1 MSRANK
7 ERFKEY
13 LNNLSWRNVT
23 SNNNVDESFDFFLND
38 FKIFY
43 DLCFPLTKSKFNQ
56 NIHANQPF
64 MTKGLLIF
72 RSQKSVL
79 HKIYLNNPSTVNKT
93 KYVTY
98 RNLYASIVRTSKKLY
113 YESSFQKCKKN
124 SKKTW
129 DLIREVTFGHESKK
143 SNVEKITVNNS
154 EINDPQLIADEFYN
168 FFTEIG
174 SKISNSIQPTITQPE
189 NYLTDLPNIRQL
201 DLGQTGP
208 VHFCDILKSFE
219 PKKKPRHRRH

>member
-1 MSRANK
+1 
-7 ERFKEY
+7 
-13 LNNLSWRNVT
+13 
-23 SNNNVDESFDFFLND
+23 
-38 FKIFY
+38 
-43 DLCFPLTKSKFNQ
+43 
-56 NIHANQPF
+56 
-64 MTKGLLIF
+64 MTKGLLIS

-113 YESSFQKCKKN
+113 YKSSFQKCKKN

-154 EINDPQLIADEFYN
+154 EINDPQLIADEFNN

-189 NYLTDLPNIRQL
+189 NYLTTNLPNCRQL

-208 VHFCDILKSFE
+208 AHFCDILKSFE
-219 PKKKPRHRRH
+219 PKKSQDIEGISIELLKYISTAISTPLSHIFNLSLSTGIFPS

>member
-1 MSRANK
+1 MLQLYVPVKNFTTSRA
-7 ERFKEY
+7 FK
-13 LNNLSWRNVT
+13 NV
-23 SNNNVDESFDFFLND
+23 
-38 FKIFY
+38 
-43 DLCFPLTKSKFNQ
+43 
-56 NIHANQPF
+56 
-64 MTKGLLIF
+64 
-72 RSQKSVL
+72 
-79 HKIYLNNPSTVNKT
+79 
-93 KYVTY
+93 
-98 RNLYASIVRTSKKLY
+98 
-113 YESSFQKCKKN
+113 KN

-154 EINDPQLIADEFYN
+154 EINDPQLIADEFNN

-208 VHFCDILKSFE
+208 VHFCDTLKSFE